1 VPRAKAAPLN
11 SNFHSDM
18 LITPRVRQIV
28 SLLLEGCSNQEIASD
43 LGITSRTVKGH
54 LRTLYVRAGITDG
67 RKRVRLL
74 ELLADGSERAPLPTL
89 DAKLQRIAQLTI
101 SGFTNPEIASQCAV
115 SEQMIKNHLRSIFDK
130 CGVWSRTELAAK
142 FRCA

>member
-1 VPRAKAAPLN
+1 MAPLT
-11 SNFHSDM
+11 SDFHSDL
-18 LITPRVRQIV
+18 LITPRVREIV
-28 SLLLEGCSNQEIASD
+28 ALLLEGCSNQEIASD

-54 LRTLYVRAGITDG
+54 LRTVYVRAGITEG

-74 ELLADGSERAPLPTL
+74 ELLAAASERNPLPTL
-89 DAKLQRIAQLTI
+89 DVNLQRIAQLTI
-101 SGFTNPEIASQCAV
+101 SGFTNPEIARRCDT